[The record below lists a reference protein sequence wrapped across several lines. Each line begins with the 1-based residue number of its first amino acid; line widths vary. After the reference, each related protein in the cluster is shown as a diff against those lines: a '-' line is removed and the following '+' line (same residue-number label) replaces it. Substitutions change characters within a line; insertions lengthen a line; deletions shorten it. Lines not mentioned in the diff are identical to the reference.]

1 GHFAKIESDISR
13 LDQKVERDI
22 SRLDQKIE
30 REISRLDQ
38 KVEMQVSE
46 LRSHV
51 DQRFT
56 NVEGSLRL
64 HNWMLGTILGFIVAV
79 FFKVFSHRHVLSRKA
94 RLPRRKLLY
103 TPQMQPTRA
112 RFTLL
117 RFAFALS
124 AVTYLDRVCIAT
136 AATSIREGLHLNAV
150 QM

>member
-1 GHFAKIESDISR
+1 MCAIGNAECMTVLLRAWMWRGGRDCHMILEELYDALIEAGASEEKARAASRAIADMEGHFAKIESDISR

-38 KVEMQVSE
+38 KIEMQVSE

-56 NVEGSLRL
+56 NVEGTLRL

-79 FFKVFSHRHVLSRKA
+79 FFKVFSH
-94 RLPRRKLLY
+94 
-103 TPQMQPTRA
+103 
-112 RFTLL
+112 
-117 RFAFALS
+117 
-124 AVTYLDRVCIAT
+124 
-136 AATSIREGLHLNAV
+136 
-150 QM
+150 

>member
-1 GHFAKIESDISR
+1 MEGHFAKIESDISQ

-30 REISRLDQ
+30 RDISRLDQ
-38 KVEMQVSE
+38 KIEMQVSE

-79 FFKVFSHRHVLSRKA
+79 FFKVFSH
-94 RLPRRKLLY
+94 
-103 TPQMQPTRA
+103 
-112 RFTLL
+112 
-117 RFAFALS
+117 
-124 AVTYLDRVCIAT
+124 
-136 AATSIREGLHLNAV
+136 
-150 QM
+150 

>member
-1 GHFAKIESDISR
+1 MILEELYDALIEAGASEEKARAASRAIADMEGHFAKIESDISQ

-38 KVEMQVSE
+38 KIEMRVSE

-79 FFKVFSHRHVLSRKA
+79 FFKVFSH
-94 RLPRRKLLY
+94 
-103 TPQMQPTRA
+103 
-112 RFTLL
+112 
-117 RFAFALS
+117 
-124 AVTYLDRVCIAT
+124 
-136 AATSIREGLHLNAV
+136 
-150 QM
+150 